1 MMKVASKWQKVL
13 KFSRENF
20 FLTCFVSLWI
30 PQRCGFIIPIYKL
43 WMRSFWKKHCNLWKG
58 LSNVM
63 SYVQFKG
70 HLTLNSKVLVV
81 EDLIWFYL
89 IIDQSFDHLIFSSQ
103 FQMENVNPLAIY
115 MLQNIFNGILG
126 LAFVC
131 WQNFASFTMV
141 LLSMTWQHG
150 KKEIQ
155 MRNFSK

>member
-1 MMKVASKWQKVL
+1 
-13 KFSRENF
+13 
-20 FLTCFVSLWI
+20 
-30 PQRCGFIIPIYKL
+30 
-43 WMRSFWKKHCNLWKG
+43 
-58 LSNVM
+58 
-63 SYVQFKG
+63 
-70 HLTLNSKVLVV
+70 
-81 EDLIWFYL
+81 
-89 IIDQSFDHLIFSSQ
+89 
-103 FQMENVNPLAIY
+103 MENVNPLAIY